1 MLINSDVYSLEER
14 GNTILFQ
21 KILPPNTIFTKFF
34 SVLIAL
40 VALGAFFLVNIIFEW
55 GFILYGVICL
65 IIALC
70 YSLSIFFRDEA
81 QVMPFLLFDKKKQ
94 RLKIHNGF
102 DVPYERISLM
112 KVHVWKDDEGGKYC
126 SVRIQA
132 SNGPAVFDSTFF
144 SNKTDWNMFANV
156 LKREVNVEFINEVD

>member
-1 MLINSDVYSLEER
+1 M
-14 GNTILFQ
+14 
-21 KILPPNTIFTKFF
+21 
-34 SVLIAL
+34 
-40 VALGAFFLVNIIFEW
+40 
-55 GFILYGVICL
+55 
-65 IIALC
+65 
-70 YSLSIFFRDEA
+70 SIFFRDEA
-81 QVMPFLLFDKKKQ
+81 QVKPFLVFDKKKQ

-144 SNKTDWNMFANV
+144 SNKTDGLGLGLFLSQNTVTRYGGSISLDKFPEGGT
-156 LKREVNVEFINEVD
+156 LTKLCLPINLTKIAEA